1 LGQIRA
7 DWAAGRQFVY
17 SQHCKSLRDLGVDE
31 EKIRSIPHWPVADC
45 YEDIER
51 VVLAYTDCIVYE
63 HGRVPD
69 ALFERLRARLDDEEM
84 LELTYITGLY
94 LQHAVM
100 SRALRTEFDDRS
112 EPVVEVPGPVGASAL
127 DPSRPPSGR

>member
-1 LGQIRA
+1 
-7 DWAAGRQFVY
+7 
-17 SQHCKSLRDLGVDE
+17 
-31 EKIRSIPHWPVADC
+31 
-45 YEDIER
+45 
-51 VVLAYTDCIVYE
+51 
-63 HGRVPD
+63 
-69 ALFERLRARLDDEEM
+69 
-84 LELTYITGLY
+84 LTYITGLY